1 MLQRDY
7 FIRIIEE
14 FMAAVSRFLEKDPDR
29 RTDDDLRDLYRQYV
43 GDYDTLRN
51 LPADEALR
59 YAREQW
65 ADDRRAQKLEML
77 AELLRAEGSYKQ
89 QPLRG
94 MLLEK
99 ALLLFCYVDSHS
111 TDFSIARKAKIAAL
125 KDRLGTGLQ
134 AGETLNR
141 PL

>member
-14 FMAAVSRFLEKDPDR
+14 FMAAVSRFLEKDIDK

-51 LPADEALR
+51 LSAAEAIG
-59 YAREQW
+59 YAQEQW
-65 ADDRRAQKLEML
+65 KDDRRMQQLEML
-77 AELLRAEGSYKQ
+77 AELLYVEGSYKQ
-89 QPLRG
+89 QPLRD

-99 ALLLFCYVDSHS
+99 SFVLFTYVDRHS
-111 TDFSIARKAKIAAL
+111 ADFSLTRRAKLSAIKGL
-125 KDRLGTGLQ
+125 LGSDINLDDI
-134 AGETLNR
+134 LI
-141 PL
+141 